1 MAFLETLLFF
11 LLTLV
16 IAYFCGYGVVRLLLP
31 EEYLQEF
38 AFVIMPPVGYCVFS
52 WMVFNTSGSLNLP
65 GQKAVIISLM
75 VASVLAVLGFF
86 RKPRQPIFKG
96 IRRALPLSLCVM
108 IFLLWPLFYVG
119 SDTFLGAVNPDYTAT
134 FLDLHYLKDYS
145 LTEEKVR
152 ENNSYSY
159 FSSVAGTV
167 SKSARFASCYFVLLV
182 ESLLPISMRSALT
195 LSIGV
200 FLFCLPLSVY
210 FMARVA
216 FGFGTRAAV
225 MSCCLIGISGP
236 IAMSYVYFYVGQNS
250 GLGVLPVVLACLY
263 LLVTKP
269 SWRILVL
276 STLLV
281 NSLYVMYA
289 AMVPYAA
296 APVGVVALYLIW
308 RKLLS
313 FLKAAAIA
321 LGIALTTVLLNL
333 GNLKFLSAALMGWS
347 KIVALSLQGQY
358 FIDFLTE
365 RFFPIF
371 FGLVSYPVGSSLLAL
386 AVGEHLVYI
395 LPVLIAVV
403 LIALTLT
410 AWHWIRTCEDK
421 SILALGL
428 GAVAVYGAVWY
439 LYTFHRQYG
448 YAVFKMSSW
457 LQFLYV
463 LPLGFGLDLA
473 IQKLSASRDRRKQ
486 HLPRIL
492 LGSLTVIIIANVM
505 SSYQLLK
512 YSLGKDPVRGFI
524 VNSYDMSGNYD
535 YLSLSSDLRPLVRG
549 DESVGISFV
558 DSIQHEWISYYLRDF
573 KVSWLGHYLIPGDD
587 ENLPDL
593 VTRRVADY
601 YGNVGIDRNFY
612 FNGATDDFYLTWNEA
627 HTNKEILSQP
637 LPTPLWQNRTFRLFR
652 SSECP
657 DFLFLGRGWYRL
669 EFPIKDSGHWLP
681 ERLRWSAEGGE
692 IYMLRASSPDQPYR
706 LSFLAVAG
714 HGLGSSKRTIELFH
728 NARKFDEVQI
738 DVAARVVSEPFFP
751 TAGADRLVIKVKES
765 VRPIARKYRLWNA
778 SVPGDYRKLNL
789 MGSEIRV
796 LPPGIDRSL
805 TPIVSHLEGN
815 LLFSES
821 VRFNGLHLDRWIGDS
836 VTMAYRRPEWAS
848 QLLLTLSIP
857 DHKAL
862 TLPLA
867 IKVWVD
873 GGKEQV
879 FVATQPGPLSVTAPL
894 QPLQVPITEIR
905 LEPQRSFVPE
915 GVDMEDRPIR
925 TSVRLE
931 SVQFGFGR

>member
-1 MAFLETLLFF
+1 MASLETLAFF
-11 LLTLV
+11 LLTLA

-52 WMVFNTSGSLNLP
+52 WMVFNTSGSLNIS
-65 GQKAVIISLM
+65 GEKAVIISL
-75 VASVLAVLGFF
+75 ALTGVLAVLAFF
-86 RKPRQPIFKG
+86 RKPRQPVFTG
-96 IRRALPLSLCVM
+96 IRDALPLSLCITV
-108 IFLLWPLFYVG
+108 FVLWPLFYVG
-119 SDTFLGAVNPDYTAT
+119 SDTFLGAVNPDYAAT

-145 LTEEKVR
+145 LTEEKFR
-152 ENNSYSY
+152 QSNSYSY

-182 ESLLPISMRSALT
+182 QSLLPISMRSAMT

-210 FMARVA
+210 FMARAA
-216 FGFGTRAAV
+216 FGFGRRAAM
-225 MSCCLIGISGP
+225 MSSCLVGISGP
-236 IAMSYVYFYVGQNS
+236 VAMSYVYFYVGQNS

-263 LLVTKP
+263 LLVTRP

-296 APVGVVALYLIW
+296 APIAVVALYLIL
-308 RKLLS
+308 KKQLS
-313 FLKAAAIA
+313 FFKATAIA
-321 LGIALTTVLLNL
+321 LGIAFTTILLNL
-333 GNLKFLSAALMGWS
+333 GNLKFLAGALLGWS

-386 AVGEHLVYI
+386 AVGDHLVYVI
-395 LPVLIAVV
+395 PVLIAVV
-403 LIALTLT
+403 LIALTLS
-410 AWHWIRTCEDK
+410 ALHWIRTSENK

-428 GAVAVYGAVWY
+428 GAAAVYGAVWY

-457 LQFLYV
+457 LQFIYV

-473 IQKLSASRDRRKQ
+473 VRELSSSKARRKRLSSQ
-486 HLPRIL
+486 VLFA
-492 LGSLTVIIIANVM
+492 SLAVIIMANLM

-512 YSLGKDPVRGFI
+512 YSLGKDPGRGFI

-535 YLSLSSDLRPLVRG
+535 YLNLASDVSRLVRR
-549 DESVGISFV
+549 DQSVGISFV

-573 KVSWLGHYLIPGDD
+573 RISWLGHYLIPGDD
-587 ENLPDL
+587 ENLPDI

-601 YGNVGIDRNFY
+601 YGNVAIDRNFY

-627 HTNKEILSQP
+627 HTNKEILAQP
-637 LPTPLWQNRTFRLFR
+637 LPQPLWQNRTFRLFR
-652 SSECP
+652 ASECP

-669 EFPIKDSGHWLP
+669 EFPIKGLDHWLP

-692 IYMLRASSPDQPYR
+692 IYMLRASKPNEPYR
-706 LSFLAVAG
+706 LSFIGVVG
-714 HGLGSSKRTIELFH
+714 HGLNSSKRTIELWH
-728 NARKFDEVQI
+728 NARKFDEFQI
-738 DVAARVVSEPFFP
+738 DVAARIVSEPFFP
-751 TAGADRLVIKVKES
+751 TAGADRLVIKVRES
-765 VRPIARKYRLWNA
+765 VKPIARRYRLWNQ

-789 MGSEIRV
+789 MGSEIKV
-796 LPPGIDRSL
+796 LPPGVDTAV
-805 TPIVSHLEGN
+805 TPYVSRLEGS

-821 VRFNGLHLDRWIGDS
+821 VRFNGLHLDRWIGES
-836 VTMAYRRPEWAS
+836 AFIAYRRPDGAS
-848 QLLLTLSIP
+848 QLLLNLSVP

-862 TLPLA
+862 VLPLK
-867 IKVWVD
+867 IRVWID
-873 GGKEQV
+873 QGKEQIV
-879 FVATQPGPLSVTAPL
+879 MATKPGPMKITAPL
-894 QPLQVPITEIR
+894 DPRETPVTEIR
-905 LEPQRSFVPE
+905 LQPERSFVPD
-915 GVDMEDRPIR
+915 GVDTEDKPVRIG
-925 TSVRLE
+925 VRLE
-931 SVQFGFGR
+931 SVEFDLRR